1 MFSGN
6 SKTDTKSIKSN
17 AMPSIIAENLNIEG
31 NLMSDGEIQIDGQV
45 SGNVQA
51 KTLTIGQNAEI
62 NGDINAGTLIIR
74 GAVNGSLRGEEIT
87 VTSTATIRGDIVH
100 ASLSIEPGAKIDGH
114 LKHSENPRDLP
125 DTVTF
130 LDKSEAASGEK

>member
-6 SKTDTKSIKSN
+6 SKTDTKSAKSN

-31 NLMSDGEIQIDGQV
+31 NLFSEGEIQIDGQV

-130 LDKSEAASGEK
+130 LEKSEAVSGEK